1 MAITAAQVND
11 LRQRTGAGMMDCKR
25 ALEEANG
32 DIQKAIEIL
41 RKKGASVA
49 AKRAEKSAN
58 EGLVVTKVSDDKKTA
73 TILEINCETDFVAK
87 SEDFVNLAKFVI
99 DAVHKS
105 KPKNVEELMKNS
117 DVQDK
122 LNDVLG
128 KVGEKIE
135 ISRFD
140 IMDVTNGLLVD
151 YIHMGSKL
159 GVLIKFEDVVSGTDE
174 LFAIGK
180 DMAMQVAAMNPIS
193 VKREDVPKT
202 VVDKEIEIYKELAKK
217 EGKPEQ
223 MLEKIAMG
231 RLNKFYQENVL
242 LEQAFIKDNSKTVGD
257 LLKNLIRS
265 TGLPQR
271 LPGLIASI
279 SAMRRNNFGSQG
291 LKNIKTFFYI

>member
-25 ALEEANG
+25 ALEESNG

-58 EGLVVTKVSDDKKTA
+58 EGLVVTKVSDDKKLG

-87 SEDFVNLAKFVI
+87 SADFINLANFVI
-99 DAVHKS
+99 DTVHKS
-105 KPKNVEELMKNS
+105 KPKNVEELLKIS

-140 IMDVTNGLLVD
+140 IMEANDGLLVD

-159 GVLIKFEDVVSGTDE
+159 GVLIKFENVKAGNAE
-174 LFAIGK
+174 LYSIGK

-193 VKREDVPKT
+193 VKREDVPKDT
-202 VVDKEIEIYKELAKK
+202 VDKEIEIYKELAKK

-242 LEQAFIKDNSKTVGD
+242 LEQAFIKDNSKTVSD
-257 LLKNLIRS
+257 LLKEFNAKHS
-265 TGLPQR
+265 T
-271 LPGLIASI
+271 
-279 SAMRRNNFGSQG
+279 SARVARFDRFHLGDE
-291 LKNIKTFFYI
+291 KK

>member
-32 DIQKAIEIL
+32 DVQKAIEIL

-49 AKRAEKSAN
+49 VKRAEKSAN
-58 EGLVVTKVSDDKKTA
+58 EGLVITKLSDDKKFA
-73 TILEINCETDFVAK
+73 TILELNCETDFVAK
-87 SEDFVNLAKFVI
+87 SNDFVNLANFV
-99 DAVHKS
+99 VGEVYKS

-117 DVQDK
+117 AVQDK
-122 LNDVLG
+122 LNEVLG

-140 IMDVTNGLLVD
+140 NVEAKDGLVVD

-159 GVLIKFEDVVSGTDE
+159 GVLIKFDDVKAGNDE
-174 LFAIGK
+174 LYNIGK

-193 VKREDVPKT
+193 IKREDVPKET
-202 VVDKEIEIYKELAKK
+202 VDKEIEIYKALAKK

-257 LLKNLIRS
+257 LLKEFN
-265 TGLPQR
+265 TKH
-271 LPGLIASI
+271 
-279 SAMRRNNFGSQG
+279 GSNTKVAKFDRFHLG
-291 LKNIKTFFYI
+291 DEKK

>member
-58 EGLVVTKVSDDKKTA
+58 EGLVVTKVSDDKKSA

-87 SEDFVNLAKFVI
+87 SEDFVKLAKFVI
-99 DAVHKS
+99 DVVHKK
-105 KPKNVEELMKNS
+105 KPKNVEELLKIS
-117 DVQDK
+117 DVQDR
-122 LNDVLG
+122 LNEVLG

-140 IMDVTNGLLVD
+140 IMEANDGLLVD

-159 GVLIKFEDVVSGTDE
+159 GVLIKFDDVKNGTDE
-174 LFAIGK
+174 LYSIGK

-193 VKREDVPKT
+193 VKREDVPKST
-202 VVDKEIEIYKELAKK
+202 VDKEIEIYKELAKK

-242 LEQAFIKDNSKTVGD
+242 LEQAFIKDNSKTVSD
-257 LLKNLIRS
+257 LLKEFNTKHGSS
-265 TGLPQR
+265 TKVARFDRFHLGDE
-271 LPGLIASI
+271 
-279 SAMRRNNFGSQG
+279 
-291 LKNIKTFFYI
+291 KK

>member
-58 EGLVVTKVSDDKKTA
+58 EGLVVTKVSDDKKFA

-87 SEDFVNLAKFVI
+87 SEDFVNLAKFV
-99 DAVHKS
+99 VEEVYKN
-105 KPKNVEELMKNS
+105 KPKNVEELMKIS
-117 DVQDK
+117 AVQDK
-122 LNDVLG
+122 VNDVLG

-140 IMDVTNGLLVD
+140 NLEAKDGLLVD

-159 GVLIKFEDVVSGTDE
+159 GVIIKFENVTAGNDE
-174 LFAIGK
+174 LFSIGK

-193 VKREDVPKT
+193 IRREDVPKEI
-202 VVDKEIEIYKELAKK
+202 VDKEIEIYKELAKK

-257 LLKNLIRS
+257 LLKEFNSKYSSDARIVKFDRFHL
-265 TGLPQR
+265 GDE
-271 LPGLIASI
+271 
-279 SAMRRNNFGSQG
+279 
-291 LKNIKTFFYI
+291 KK

>member
-58 EGLVVTKVSDDKKTA
+58 EGLVVTKVSDDKKFA

-87 SEDFVNLAKFVI
+87 SEDFIKLAKFVT
-99 DAVHKS
+99 DEVYKS
-105 KPKNVEELMKNS
+105 KPKNVEELMKS
-117 DVQDK
+117 SAVQDK
-122 LNDVLG
+122 LNEVLG

-140 IMDVTNGLLVD
+140 NIEAKDGLLVD

-159 GVLIKFEDVVSGTDE
+159 GVLIKFEDVKNGNDE
-174 LFAIGK
+174 LYLIGK

-193 VKREDVPKT
+193 VKREDVPKET
-202 VVDKEIEIYKELAKK
+202 VDKEIEIYKALAKK

-257 LLKNLIRS
+257 LLKEFNTRHGS
-265 TGLPQR
+265 
-271 LPGLIASI
+271 
-279 SAMRRNNFGSQG
+279 SARVERFDRFHLGDE
-291 LKNIKTFFYI
+291 KK

>member
-58 EGLVVTKVSDDKKTA
+58 EGLVITKLSDDKKFA
-73 TILEINCETDFVAK
+73 TILELNCETDFVAK
-87 SEDFVNLAKFVI
+87 SVDFINLANFVV
-99 DAVHKS
+99 DEVYKS

-117 DVQDK
+117 AVQDK
-122 LNDVLG
+122 LNEVLG

-140 IMDVTNGLLVD
+140 NVEANNGLLVD

-159 GVLIKFEDVVSGTDE
+159 GVLIKFDDVKDGNDE
-174 LFAIGK
+174 LYNIGK

-193 VKREDVPKT
+193 IKREDVPKET
-202 VVDKEIEIYKELAKK
+202 VDKEIEIYKALAKK

-257 LLKNLIRS
+257 LLKEFN
-265 TGLPQR
+265 TKH
-271 LPGLIASI
+271 
-279 SAMRRNNFGSQG
+279 GSNTKVAKFDRFHLG
-291 LKNIKTFFYI
+291 DEKK

>member
-58 EGLVVTKVSDDKKTA
+58 EGLVVTRVSDDKKSA
-73 TILEINCETDFVAK
+73 IILEINCETDFVAK
-87 SEDFVNLAKFVI
+87 SEDFVNLANFVI
-99 DAVHKS
+99 DAAHKN
-105 KPKNVEELMKNS
+105 KPGNVEELLKIS
-117 DVQDK
+117 GVQDR
-122 LNDVLG
+122 LNEVLG

-140 IMDVTNGLLVD
+140 IMEAKDGLLVD

-159 GVLIKFEDVVSGTDE
+159 GVLIKFEGVNAGSDE
-174 LFAIGK
+174 LYIIGK

-202 VVDKEIEIYKELAKK
+202 IVDKEIEIYKELAKK

-242 LEQAFIKDNSKTVGD
+242 LEQAFIKDNSKTVND
-257 LLKNLIRS
+257 LLKEFNTKHSSNTRVARFDRFHL
-265 TGLPQR
+265 GDE
-271 LPGLIASI
+271 
-279 SAMRRNNFGSQG
+279 
-291 LKNIKTFFYI
+291 KK

>member
-1 MAITAAQVND
+1 MTIAAAQVND
-11 LRQRTGAGMMDCKR
+11 LRKRTGAGMMDCKR
-25 ALEEANG
+25 ALEEAKG
-32 DIQKAIEIL
+32 DVQKAIEIL

-49 AKRAEKSAN
+49 AKRSEKSAN
-58 EGLVVTKVSDDKKTA
+58 EGLIVTKVSDDKKSA

-87 SEDFVNLAKFVI
+87 SEDFINLANFVVNI
-99 DAVHKS
+99 IHKN
-105 KPKNVEELMKNS
+105 KPKNVQDLLNKNT
-117 DVQDK
+117 DVQNK

-140 IMDVTNGLLVD
+140 ILEDNNGLLVD

-159 GVLIKFEDVVSGTDE
+159 GVLIKFDDVKDGNDE
-174 LFAIGK
+174 LSLMGK

-193 VKREDVPKT
+193 ITREDVPKD

-223 MLEKIAMG
+223 ILEKIAIG

-257 LLKNLIRS
+257 LLKEFNS
-265 TGLPQR
+265 KH
-271 LPGLIASI
+271 
-279 SAMRRNNFGSQG
+279 GSNTKVTRFDRFHLG
-291 LKNIKTFFYI
+291 DESK

>member
-58 EGLVVTKVSDDKKTA
+58 EGLVVTKLSDDKKFG

-99 DAVHKS
+99 DAVHKN
-105 KPKNVEELMKNS
+105 KPKNVEELLNNS

-140 IMDVTNGLLVD
+140 IMEANDGLLVD

-159 GVLIKFEDVVSGTDE
+159 GVLIKFEDVKAGNDE
-174 LFAIGK
+174 LYSIGK

-193 VKREDVPKT
+193 VKREDVPKAT
-202 VVDKEIEIYKELAKK
+202 VDKEIEIYKELAKK

-242 LEQAFIKDNSKTVGD
+242 LEQAFIKDNSKTVSD
-257 LLKNLIRS
+257 LLKEFNTKHSSNAKVARFDRFHL
-265 TGLPQR
+265 GDE
-271 LPGLIASI
+271 
-279 SAMRRNNFGSQG
+279 
-291 LKNIKTFFYI
+291 KK

>member
-193 VKREDVPKT
+193 VKREDVPKA

-257 LLKNLIRS
+257 LLKEFNS
-265 TGLPQR
+265 KHG
-271 LPGLIASI
+271 S
-279 SAMRRNNFGSQG
+279 SAKVARFDRFHLGDE
-291 LKNIKTFFYI
+291 KK